1 LKSLDLKQTMLSGAR
16 TTTVRRAL
24 HVDCM
29 EKLMSVKK
37 QRILTVVAA
46 GITTAMSAGAWGQG
60 LPGAAVAPGANDVT
74 IPTYTGPVPT
84 FTLLATTGPERS
96 TILVGGSAVEI
107 TFDEVAV
114 TTNLNPAGV
123 TFGFEIATSNDPSSL
138 SADVPGWSLPNDLS
152 ALMTSVEGCNRF
164 VTGELCGVAT
174 GTASRSTGLGST
186 LTFTDLGTSV
196 VTGGGAVTNLIGVF
210 TNASSLTDPSVVVTD
225 DGVTAAFIGI
235 GPAGTASGGPPPKVP
250 EPATLG
256 LLALGLAGLGLRR
269 RKR

>member
-1 LKSLDLKQTMLSGAR
+1 MIVRSKNNNGPACAAR
-16 TTTVRRAL
+16 
-24 HVDCM
+24 DCA
-29 EKLMSVKK
+29 ENLMSVNK
-37 QRILTVVAA
+37 QRILTAVAA
-46 GITTAMSAGAWGQG
+46 TITAAMSAGAWGQA
-60 LPGAAVAPGANDVT
+60 LPGAAVTPGATDVT

-84 FTLLATTGPERS
+84 FTLLATTGPQTS
-96 TILVGGSAVEI
+96 TILVGGSPVAI

-114 TTNLNPAGV
+114 STNLNPAGV
-123 TFGFEIATSNDPSSL
+123 TFGFEILTSNDPSSL

-164 VTGELCGVAT
+164 VAGELCGVAT

-186 LTFTDLGTSV
+186 LTFTDLGTSAV
-196 VTGGGAVTNLIGVF
+196 AGGGAVTNLIGVF
-210 TNASSLTDPSVVVTD
+210 TNASSLTDPSVTVTD
-225 DGVTAAFIGI
+225 DGVTATFNGI

-256 LLALGLAGLGLRR
+256 LLALGLAGVRLMR